1 MTTEQPTPVR
11 TPGFPIP
18 VRLDAFVDRDRYKEF
33 RRDLLIIA
41 VEGGVNYWAN
51 IVEYRHSGPQPYAVL
66 LDVAED
72 GEPRQHRL
80 DLVDIHQAIL
90 AIVRGDEIKHFPAS
104 LRRRLAFQLLD
115 GEPDAG
121 EFDASDADCIA
132 QVATLGEVVYG

>member
-1 MTTEQPTPVR
+1 MTTEQPIP
-11 TPGFPIP
+11 FPIP
-18 VRLDAFVDRDRYKEF
+18 VRLDAFVDRDLYREF

-51 IVEYRHSGPQPYAVL
+51 IAEYRHSDPDPHAVL
-66 LDVAED
+66 VEVAED

-80 DLVDIHQAIL
+80 DLTDIHQAIF
-90 AIVRGDEIKHFPAS
+90 AVVRGDEFGYFPAS
-104 LRRRLAFQLLD
+104 LRRRLAFQLLN

-132 QVATLGEVVYG
+132 QVAVLGEIVYG